1 MGLTAAERKKLFRE
15 TLTGEGNNDTDDSL
29 ISSSAKPET
38 TQQESVDKVEPETPV
53 KKKPTKPRKT
63 SAPKPKAAKSKAS
76 DRIRDLEQFFKISKE
91 VREIVDEEFGS
102 DEKQITYT
110 TGMYPR
116 YVSLLKRMSKSVGIS
131 QGAILS
137 AALCNMLSS
146 FPDEEKDAI
155 IKDEVNEI
163 W

>member
-1 MGLTAAERKKLFRE
+1 MGLTAEERKKLFRQ
-15 TLTGEGNNDTDDSL
+15 TLAGDSDENDESL
-29 ISSSAKPET
+29 ISSGVQKSTSDTTPKPEP
-38 TQQESVDKVEPETPV
+38 VAKKVVT
-53 KKKPTKPRKT
+53 KKKATVAKK
-63 SAPKPKAAKSKAS
+63 APKGKST
-76 DRIRDLEQFFKISKE
+76 DRLHDLEQFFLVSKKIRE
-91 VREIVDEEFGS
+91 VVDEEFGS

-137 AALCNMLSS
+137 AALCNMLAS
-146 FPDEEKDAI
+146 FPEDEQQAI